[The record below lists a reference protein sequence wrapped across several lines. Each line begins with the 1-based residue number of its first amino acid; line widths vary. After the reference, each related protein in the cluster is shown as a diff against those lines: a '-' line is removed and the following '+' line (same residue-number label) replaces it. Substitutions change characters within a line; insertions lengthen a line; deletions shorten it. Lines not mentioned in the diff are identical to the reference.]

1 MAKKLASKKV
11 LRDDCKIL
19 KRFFRIKEKTP
30 LTYSDK
36 GEWKD
41 PEVIENTNCYQYAFD
56 IPWRDS
62 EKNALNFLG
71 WSIGYNNHVVGEK
84 AFFRFEIDL
93 KRMGFNFEIVDD
105 DKTVPKKG
113 RKIALFVYEH
123 DFHFARQN
131 SDGIWSEKDGFKSP
145 VSLFRDD
152 DGNYIHPLEYTS
164 SIPFDVRVYRIWI

>member
-1 MAKKLASKKV
+1 MAEKLASRKV
-11 LRDDCKIL
+11 LRDDCRIL

-30 LTYSDK
+30 LEYSDK
-36 GEWKD
+36 GEWED
-41 PEVIENTNCYQYAFD
+41 PLVVENTNCYRYAFD

-62 EKNALNFLG
+62 VQKAMCFLG
-71 WSIGYNNHVVGEK
+71 WSIGHMEHITGEK

-131 SDGIWSEKDGFKSP
+131 ADGTWSEKDGFGSP
-145 VSLFRDD
+145 VSLFLDD
-152 DGNYIHPLEYTS
+152 HGNYARPLEYTS
-164 SIPFDVRVYRIWI
+164 SIPFEVRVYNIWI